1 MNKKNKR
8 VAMIGLGA
16 MGTALAE
23 SLLEDKIEIHI
34 WNRSPNKTEALE
46 QKGASTHLKP
56 HNAIE
61 LCDLVVICLSNYD
74 AWKVIVDDKKTQTSL
89 KNKTVVQLST
99 GSMTEVEDNSSVMKN
114 FGAEL
119 IEGSILCFPE
129 QIGTERASIILAGK
143 SKLIKCYESILKIM
157 SPKISYLGESIT
169 APVVLA
175 NAIMSSVLGFSF
187 GLINGAA
194 FCLNGN
200 VPLEAF
206 KEQTIHNFARMQ
218 TEPVR
223 ILDAILS
230 NDTIS
235 TQASVST
242 WFDAHKKLLK
252 ISDKLGVD
260 KKFHTGLNLILKDT
274 IDKDLGGHDISSI
287 IKTFSK

>member
-1 MNKKNKR
+1 MNKKK

-16 MGTALAE
+16 MGTALAK
-23 SLLEDKIEIHI
+23 SLLENKIEIHI
-34 WNRSPNKTEALE
+34 WNRSSNKTEVLE
-46 QKGASTHLKP
+46 QKGATTHLKP

-74 AWKVIVDDKKTQTSL
+74 AWKGIVDDEKTQTSL

-99 GSMTEVEDNSSVMKN
+99 GSMTEVEDNSSVMKS
-114 FGAEL
+114 FEAEL

-143 SKLIKCYESILKIM
+143 SELIKSYDSILKIM

-175 NAIMSSVLGFSF
+175 NAIMSSVLGFSL

-194 FCLNGN
+194 FCLKGN

-242 WFDAHKKLLK
+242 WYEAHKKLLK

>member
-1 MNKKNKR
+1 MNKKK

-16 MGTALAE
+16 MGTALAK
-23 SLLEDKIEIHI
+23 SLLENKIEIHI
-34 WNRSPNKTEALE
+34 WNRSSNKTEVLE
-46 QKGASTHLKP
+46 QKGATTHLKP

-74 AWKVIVDDKKTQTSL
+74 AWKGIVDDEKTQTSL

-99 GSMTEVEDNSSVMKN
+99 GSMTEVEDNSSVMKS
-114 FGAEL
+114 FEAEL

-143 SKLIKCYESILKIM
+143 SELIKSYDSILKIM

-242 WFDAHKKLLK
+242 WYEAHKKLLK

-274 IDKDLGGHDISSI
+274 IDKDLGNHDISSI
-287 IKTFSK
+287 IKTFLK